1 MVYVRTN
8 RIMLGATL
16 VGLLITTTACAL
28 RAETRQASEVSP
40 SSTTNGTLT
49 PELVPMSAPVTSEPR
64 EYRRHP
70 RFLRVQRGPP
80 TMPTILEPLSTGC
93 WIALSVGDEGRSVRR
108 LVQRREAK

>member
-8 RIMLGATL
+8 RIVLGATL

-49 PELVPMSAPVTSEPR
+49 PELVPMSAPVTSEPKEVSPSPEIPASTAR
-64 EYRRHP
+64 PSNDADDP
-70 RFLRVQRGPP
+70 RAVIDWLLDRSFRG
-80 TMPTILEPLSTGC
+80 
-93 WIALSVGDEGRSVRR
+93 R
-108 LVQRREAK
+108 